1 MTSRWAAR
9 IMATV
14 AILFL
19 LFDCVI
25 KIVRLAPAVE
35 GTVKLGYPASVV
47 VGLGLIELLCLIAY
61 VVPATSVLGAVLLT
75 GYLGGAVATHVRIG
89 NPWMTH
95 ILFPVYVAVLL
106 WTPLVLRDP
115 RVRALVPFAER

>member
-25 KIVRLAPAVE
+25 KIVRLAPAIE

>member
-25 KIVRLAPAVE
+25 KIVRLAPAIE

-106 WTPLVLRDP
+106 WMPLALRDP
-115 RVRALVPFAER
+115 RVRALVPFAGR

>member
-25 KIVRLAPAVE
+25 KIVRLAPAIE

-106 WTPLVLRDP
+106 WTPLALRDP

>member
-25 KIVRLAPAVE
+25 KIARLAPAVE

-47 VGLGLIELLCLIAY
+47 VGIGLIELLCLVVY

-75 GYLGGAVATHVRIG
+75 GYLGGAVATHVRVG

-106 WTPLVLRDP
+106 WTPLVFRDP
-115 RVRALVPFAER
+115 RVRALVPFAGR

>member
-1 MTSRWAAR
+1 MTSRWTAR

-19 LFDCVI
+19 LFDCII
-25 KIVRLAPAVE
+25 KIVRLAPAAE

-115 RVRALVPFAER
+115 RVRALVPFAGR